1 MRDLIKALLGKLVV
15 LMCFPGMLVL
25 AASGTEEFLVANSE
39 PGASGGKLVVA
50 ERSEPKTL
58 NPVTALDG
66 PSRDVIRRMTADLIR
81 INRNTQR
88 TEAALA
94 KSWTV
99 SPDKRTYT
107 LKLRRGIRF
116 SDGHTFDASDVVFS
130 FQVYLDEKVHSV
142 QRDLLMIDGKPL
154 IVTKLDPYTV
164 RFDLPKAYAAAERL
178 FDSIAMLPRHLLE
191 IPYKE
196 GKLASAWGLDVAA
209 DQIAGLG
216 PFRLKE
222 YVAGQRMVLERN
234 PYYWKIDSKRT
245 RLPYLQQIVYIFVPS
260 EDAQVLRFEVGETD
274 ILNRMS
280 AENFSVLE
288 KDQQVRGFKLFDL
301 GPGLE
306 YNFLLFN
313 LNDDTAGR
321 LPEIAGHE
329 VWFRDQKF
337 RQAVSTAIDRN
348 AIVKLVYQ
356 GRAVSLASQ
365 VTPGNKLWR
374 NDALP
379 KPQYSLANARA
390 LLRTAGFRWRPDG
403 TLIDAARQPVSFSIL
418 VSASNAQR
426 KQMAT
431 LIQADLKQLGITVQ
445 VVPMEFRAQLDRILQ
460 THDYDAAIMALGS
473 GDADPTAEMNVWL
486 STGSTHLWH
495 LGQKQPATNW
505 EAEIDRL
512 MQAQES
518 ETDSQKRKREYDQVQ
533 EIVATQLPIICLV
546 SPNILVGAKARLT
559 NFEPAILDH
568 YTLWNADELYW
579 RP

>member
-1 MRDLIKALLGKLVV
+1 
-15 LMCFPGMLVL
+15 
-25 AASGTEEFLVANSE
+25 
-39 PGASGGKLVVA
+39 
-50 ERSEPKTL
+50 
-58 NPVTALDG
+58 
-66 PSRDVIRRMTADLIR
+66 
-81 INRNTQR
+81 
-88 TEAALA
+88 
-94 KSWTV
+94 
-99 SPDKRTYT
+99 
-107 LKLRRGIRF
+107 
-116 SDGHTFDASDVVFS
+116 
-130 FQVYLDEKVHSV
+130 
-142 QRDLLMIDGKPL
+142 
-154 IVTKLDPYTV
+154 
-164 RFDLPKAYAAAERL
+164 
-178 FDSIAMLPRHLLE
+178 
-191 IPYKE
+191 
-196 GKLASAWGLDVAA
+196 
-209 DQIAGLG
+209 
-216 PFRLKE
+216 
-222 YVAGQRMVLERN
+222 
-234 PYYWKIDSKRT
+234 
-245 RLPYLQQIVYIFVPS
+245 
-260 EDAQVLRFEVGETD
+260 
-274 ILNRMS
+274 
-280 AENFSVLE
+280 
-288 KDQQVRGFKLFDL
+288 
-301 GPGLE
+301 
-306 YNFLLFN
+306 
-313 LNDDTAGR
+313 
-321 LPEIAGHE
+321 
-329 VWFRDQKF
+329 
-337 RQAVSTAIDRN
+337 
-348 AIVKLVYQ
+348 VKLVYQ

-403 TLIDAARQPVSFSIL
+403 TLIDAAGQPVSFSIL